1 MFRPVLDSRP
11 GPPSPAGSVRPGGS
25 CDQGVHVSIDPKP
38 IRVLFVEDHQL
49 LADALAALLAREHD
63 IEVVGVAGSVAEA
76 KVLARERVDVVLM
89 DYRLPDGTGA
99 DATRAIK
106 ARWPAARVVMLTAVK
121 DDETVLESIQA
132 GADGYLTKDRA
143 AEDVVLAVRA
153 AYAGETLLPRSVI
166 IEISRRV
173 AAAKE
178 RGDERRLVEPLTP
191 RELEVLRALTDG
203 LSTPEIC
210 ERLYITPNTL
220 RTHVQNLMGKLRVHS
235 KLEAVAFALK
245 NRLVEPP
252 RPEDAAHGQLSA
264 APRLSPSSGG
274 RRPSRPARSVGTVAA
289 ALPSPLIVAPL
300 LGLRRPRIALA
311 GSGDG
316 SSFRRSSSRRSPWR
330 NAPQRGQRRSSAKSD
345 SSGATV

>member
-1 MFRPVLDSRP
+1 M
-11 GPPSPAGSVRPGGS
+11 
-25 CDQGVHVSIDPKP
+25 SIEQKP

-49 LADALAALLAREHD
+49 LAEALAAMLAREPD
-63 IEVVGVAGSVAEA
+63 MEVVGTAGSVADA
-76 KVLARERVDVVLM
+76 KVMARERVDVVLM

-132 GADGYLTKDRA
+132 GADGYRTKDRA
-143 AEDVVLAVRA
+143 ADDVVQAVRA

-166 IEISRRV
+166 VEIARRV
-173 AAAKE
+173 AAARE
-178 RGDERRLVEPLTP
+178 RGDDRKLVEPLTP

-210 ERLYITPNTL
+210 EKLYIAPNTL
-220 RTHVQNLMGKLRVHS
+220 RTHVQNIMGKLRVHS

-252 RPEDAAHGQLSA
+252 QPEDALTAY
-264 APRLSPSSGG
+264 
-274 RRPSRPARSVGTVAA
+274 
-289 ALPSPLIVAPL
+289 
-300 LGLRRPRIALA
+300 
-311 GSGDG
+311 
-316 SSFRRSSSRRSPWR
+316 
-330 NAPQRGQRRSSAKSD
+330 
-345 SSGATV
+345 

>member
-1 MFRPVLDSRP
+1 MTNE
-11 GPPSPAGSVRPGGS
+11 
-25 CDQGVHVSIDPKP
+25 PKP

-49 LADALAALLAREHD
+49 LAEALSAMLAREPD

-76 KVLARERVDVVLM
+76 KELARERLDVVLM

-106 ARWPAARVVMLTAVK
+106 ARWPVARVVMLTAVK

-143 AEDVVLAVRA
+143 ADDVVQAVRA

-166 IEISRRV
+166 LEIARRV

-178 RGDERRLVEPLTP
+178 KTDDRRMIEPLTP

-210 ERLYITPNTL
+210 EKLYIAPNTL
-220 RTHVQNLMGKLRVHS
+220 RTHVQNIMGKLRVHS

-252 RPEDAAHGQLSA
+252 RAEDAVSA
-264 APRLSPSSGG
+264 Y
-274 RRPSRPARSVGTVAA
+274 
-289 ALPSPLIVAPL
+289 
-300 LGLRRPRIALA
+300 
-311 GSGDG
+311 
-316 SSFRRSSSRRSPWR
+316 
-330 NAPQRGQRRSSAKSD
+330 
-345 SSGATV
+345 

>member
-1 MFRPVLDSRP
+1 VFVT
-11 GPPSPAGSVRPGGS
+11 A
-25 CDQGVHVSIDPKP
+25 DQKP

-49 LADALAALLAREHD
+49 LADALSAMLAREPD
-63 IEVVGVAGSVAEA
+63 MTVVGVAGSVAEA
-76 KVLARERVDVVLM
+76 KALARERVDVALM

-99 DATRAIK
+99 EATRALK
-106 ARWPAARVVMLTAVK
+106 ARWPLARVVMLTAIK

-143 AEDVVLAVRA
+143 ADDVVQAVRA

-166 IEISRRV
+166 VEIARRV

-178 RGDERRLVEPLTP
+178 RGDDRKLVEPLTP

-210 ERLYITPNTL
+210 ERLYIAPNTL
-220 RTHVQNLMGKLRVHS
+220 RTHVQNIMGKLRVHS

-252 RPEDAAHGQLSA
+252 RAEDAVSA
-264 APRLSPSSGG
+264 L
-274 RRPSRPARSVGTVAA
+274 
-289 ALPSPLIVAPL
+289 
-300 LGLRRPRIALA
+300 
-311 GSGDG
+311 
-316 SSFRRSSSRRSPWR
+316 
-330 NAPQRGQRRSSAKSD
+330 
-345 SSGATV
+345 